1 MNSANDRLVLTAHVV
16 SESAWMFALLGV
28 FGLWFGFERSP
39 LAWVAVMAVMGVS
52 LVSARTLNMI
62 ALPIAMA
69 ALIQMVLG
77 VVVLYLTFGAQIP
90 TNAGGFDLGWI
101 GHVSSTVDG
110 ADNARWAILAGAF
123 GVYLWWRGGR
133 IAAPD
138 GAAES
143 LATSFKMGVLALSLS
158 IIVDIANDADLNVVP
173 MMFVFFGAGLAGMSF
188 GNLLPAFE
196 SPSQTRTWPRVI
208 GGTVAG
214 FLLLGLGFSLLR
226 ESALSTISAP
236 LVWLLKQLGTVA
248 FYVAVPFVYIVTF
261 IVQGIFAILRA
272 FAGDRETDTQIT
284 GPIGFDFLERSE
296 ADAPGYMAIVGWVI
310 LALIVVV
317 ALLLLARAFRRRK
330 RWRVVESNIERESI
344 RDAADIGRD
353 LAQLL
358 FNLLP
363 DRFKRRRGTPQFR
376 LPEGEPDVVDVFR
389 IYFGLLVMAEER
401 GFIRPPAQTPTE
413 YQHTLEEVFPKTLV
427 RSVTAAF
434 MKACYG
440 HHGAPRHEI
449 EEMRLSL
456 DRLLAEAE

>member
-1 MNSANDRLVLTAHVV
+1 MNSANDKLVLTAHVV
-16 SESAWMFALLGV
+16 SESAWMFALLGI

-52 LVSARTLNMI
+52 LVSSRTLNMI
-62 ALPIAMA
+62 ALPASIA
-69 ALIQMVLG
+69 ALIQMMLG
-77 VVVLYLTFGAQIP
+77 VVVLYLTLGAQIP

-101 GHVSSTVDG
+101 GHLSSTADG
-110 ADNARWAILAGAF
+110 PDNARWAILASAF

-133 IAAPD
+133 VAASD
-138 GAAES
+138 NAAES
-143 LATSFKMGVLALSLS
+143 LATSFKAGVVALSLS
-158 IIVDIANDADLNVVP
+158 IIVDIANDADLNVFP
-173 MMFVFFGAGLAGMSF
+173 MMFVFFGAGLGGLSF

-196 SPSQTRTWPRVI
+196 AASQTRTWPRVI

-214 FLLLGLGFSLLR
+214 VLLIGLAFSLLR
-226 ESALSTISAP
+226 ESALTVISAP
-236 LVWLLKQLGTVA
+236 AVWVIKGLGTVA
-248 FYVAVPFVYIVTF
+248 FYLAIPFVYVVTF
-261 IVQGIFAILRA
+261 IVQALFAVLSW
-272 FAGDRETDTQIT
+272 FAGDKETDTEFT
-284 GPIGFDFLERSE
+284 PPIGFDFLERSE
-296 ADAPGYMAIVGWVI
+296 ADAPGYMAIIGWFI

-330 RWRVVESNIERESI
+330 RWILVESNIERESI
-344 RDAADIGRD
+344 RDDADFGRD

-363 DRFKRRRGTPQFR
+363 DRFKRRGETPRFK
-376 LPEGEPDVVDVFR
+376 LPEGEPDIVDVFR

-401 GFIRPPAQTPTE
+401 GLKRPAAQTPTE
-413 YQHTLEEVFPKTLV
+413 YQSTLEEVFPKTLV

-456 DRLLAEAE
+456 DRLVAEAE